1 MKSNEEYVESYEF
14 HEILA
19 KSNVTTVTST
29 KLASF
34 CPAVSESSIAEFE
47 RNGWSRA

>member
-1 MKSNEEYVESYEF
+1 MNSDEEYVHWYEF

-19 KSNVTTVTST
+19 KSNVTSVTST
-29 KLASF
+29 KLAPF